1 MPSTSVQRE
10 VRRQRHCRRDL
21 GKPPTHYNVG
31 DTALIDPVVAAD
43 DRVIDL
49 QPAGQLDDRNHVRRE
64 WTIFHVFQLAFSRN
78 PLKRAPKNANLR
90 VSRASEGHS
99 GVRPA
104 DRGLSADTTGC
115 IVIGYQPIAL
125 RPFLLLLDEA
135 VLMASP
141 R

>member
-1 MPSTSVQRE
+1 MAPVP
-10 VRRQRHCRRDL
+10 RRTGVD
-21 GKPPTHYNVG
+21 
-31 DTALIDPVVAAD
+31 AAD